1 MNINFID
8 LFSGAG
14 GLSLGFSKAGI
25 NCLAGIDSLKPAI
38 ETFKLNHKNA
48 IGIHGDIRKIKTK
61 EFKKLIKNRKVHVIC
76 GGPPCQGFSTIG
88 PGDSKDSR
96 NHLFLEYVRFVKD
109 LKPNV
114 IVMENVTGLLAK
126 KNINTLRSIFKC
138 FEKLGYNLDIKV
150 LASHHYGVPQIR
162 IRVILIGNNFKIEN
176 KYPFKEYNNINE
188 KIKGYKNARTV
199 GWAFKKL
206 LASGK
211 KCFNHNEEAAYIRN
225 NMEKQRIAC
234 VPEGKSI
241 RYERD
246 EKKYLPKTLWFDHD
260 WNEIGEKRFREAK
273 FARLDRSKPSPT
285 IVTGRTMY
293 YHPTK
298 NRYLTPR
305 EAAAIQSF
313 PANFEFKGSIASQ
326 WTQIGNAVPPLMA
339 EKIGECIIKMIKNKK
354 TKLKK
359 IIKTDIEL
367 IRSVAFNYEKDVSHQ
382 KEQLRF
388 GF

>member
-1 MNINFID
+1 
-8 LFSGAG
+8 
-14 GLSLGFSKAGI
+14 
-25 NCLAGIDSLKPAI
+25 
-38 ETFKLNHKNA
+38 
-48 IGIHGDIRKIKTK
+48 
-61 EFKKLIKNRKVHVIC
+61 
-76 GGPPCQGFSTIG
+76 
-88 PGDSKDSR
+88 
-96 NHLFLEYVRFVKD
+96 
-109 LKPNV
+109 
-114 IVMENVTGLLAK
+114 
-126 KNINTLRSIFKC
+126 
-138 FEKLGYNLDIKV
+138 
-150 LASHHYGVPQIR
+150 
-162 IRVILIGNNFKIEN
+162 
-176 KYPFKEYNNINE
+176 
-188 KIKGYKNARTV
+188 
-199 GWAFKKL
+199 
-206 LASGK
+206 
-211 KCFNHNEEAAYIRN
+211 
-225 NMEKQRIAC
+225 MEKQRIAC

-359 IIKTDIEL
+359 IIKTDIEFV
-367 IRSVAFNYEKDVSHQ
+367 RSVAFNYEKDVSHQ